1 MPRPYWKGH
10 VRLSLVTFAVALY
23 PAIDSSSKLAFH
35 QIERST
41 GQRVRE
47 RKVVPGKEDVTT
59 EDIVKGYEY
68 EKGRYVVLDEEDFE
82 KVRLESKKTIELE
95 RFFPVAE
102 LDPIYIDKPYY
113 VVPDG
118 ALAEE
123 AFAVVREALEHEHRA
138 ALGRVV
144 LSGRERPV
152 AIAPRDKGMVL
163 YTLHTADAIRKASL
177 YFGDIKEAEVDEDQ
191 VAVAEALVGRKAG
204 HFDPGRFVDRYQE
217 GLRQI
222 IQAKIEG
229 ETPPVIE
236 DAHPGNVINLMDALR
251 RSLESEGA
259 GAETG
264 GGGSAPAGEKKKG
277 GGTRKKKA
285 G

>member
-10 VRLSLVTFAVALY
+10 IRLSLVTFAVALY
-23 PAIDSSSKLAFH
+23 PVVNAQARMSFH
-35 QIERST
+35 QIERTT

-47 RKVVPGKEDVTT
+47 KKVVPGKEEVSSD
-59 EDIVKGYEY
+59 DIVKGYEY
-68 EKGRYVVLDEEDFE
+68 EKGRYVVLEEEDFD
-82 KVRLESKKTIELE
+82 KVRLESRKIVDLE

-102 LDPIYIDKPYY
+102 LDPLFIDKPYY

-118 ALAEE
+118 QIAEE
-123 AFAVVREALEHEHRA
+123 AFAVVREALEHENKA

-152 AIAPRDKGMVL
+152 AIVPRDKGMVL

-177 YFGDIKEAEVDEDQ
+177 YFGDIKAQEVDEDQ

-204 HFDPGRFVDRYQE
+204 HFDPGHFVDRYQE

-236 DAHPGNVINLMDALR
+236 EAGPGNVVNLMEALK
-251 RSLESEGA
+251 RSLEQEGA
-259 GAETG
+259 QAG
-264 GGGSAPAGEKKKG
+264 GGGSSAPKKPG
-277 GGTRKKKA
+277 RRKKT

>member
-1 MPRPYWKGH
+1 MPPRPYWKGH
-10 VRLSLVTFAVALY
+10 MRLSLVTFPVALY
-23 PAIDSSSKLAFH
+23 PAINAQSKLAFH
-35 QIERST
+35 QIERNS

-47 RKVVPGKEDVTT
+47 KKVVPGKDEVAA

-68 EKGRYVVLDEEDFE
+68 EKGRYVVLDDEDFD
-82 KVRLESKKTIELE
+82 KVKLETKKTVDLE

-123 AFAVVREALEHEHRA
+123 AFTVVREALEHGRRA

-152 AIAPRDKGMVL
+152 AIVPRDQGMVC
-163 YTLHTADAIRKASL
+163 YTLHTADAIRAASM
-177 YFGDIKEAEVDEDQ
+177 YFADIRTAEVNEDE
-191 VAVAEALVGRKAG
+191 VAVAETLVNRKAG
-204 HFDPGRFVDRYQE
+204 HFDPAGFVDRYQE
-217 GLRQI
+217 GLRKI
-222 IQAKIEG
+222 IEAKIAG
-229 ETPPVIE
+229 EVPPVVE
-236 DAHPGNVINLMDALR
+236 DVGPGNVVNLMEALK
-251 RSLESEGA
+251 RSLDVEGK
-259 GAETG
+259 GAEAG
-264 GGGSAPAGEKKKG
+264 GEPAPKKP
-277 GGTRKKKA
+277 TRKKKA

>member
-1 MPRPYWKGH
+1 MPARPYWKGH
-10 VRLSLVTFAVALY
+10 MRLSLVTFPIALY
-23 PAIDSSSKLAFH
+23 PAINAQSKLAFH
-35 QIERST
+35 QIERTT

-47 RKVVPGKEDVTT
+47 KKVVPGKEEVGT

-68 EKGRYVVLDEEDFE
+68 EKGRYVVLEEEDFD
-82 KVRLESKKTIELE
+82 KVKLETKKTVDLE

-102 LDPIYIDKPYY
+102 LDPLYIDKPYY

-123 AFAVVREALEHEHRA
+123 AFTVVREALEHENRA

-152 AIAPRDKGMVL
+152 AIVPRDKGMIC
-163 YTLHTADAIRKASL
+163 YTLHTADMIRRASL
-177 YFGDIKEAEVDEDQ
+177 YFGDIKEGQVNEDEI
-191 VAVAEALVGRKAG
+191 AVAETLVSRKAG
-204 HFDPGRFVDRYQE
+204 HFDPAGFVDRYQE
-217 GLRQI
+217 GLRKI

-229 ETPPVIE
+229 AAPPVVE
-236 DAHPGNVINLMDALR
+236 EVQPGNVVNLMDALR
-251 RSLESEGA
+251 RSLEAEA
-259 GAETG
+259 G
-264 GGGSAPAGEKKKG
+264 APAGGGAGEAAPPKKAPRG
-277 GGTRKKKA
+277 RGKKA

>member
-10 VRLSLVTFAVALY
+10 VRLSLVTFAVSLY
-23 PAIDSSSKLAFH
+23 PAINAQARLSFH
-35 QIERST
+35 QIERKS

-47 RKVVPGKEDVTT
+47 KKVVEGRDEPVEAP
-59 EDIVKGYEY
+59 DIVKGYEY
-68 EKGRYVVLDEEDFE
+68 EKGRYVVLDDEDFD
-82 KVRLESKKTIELE
+82 KVRLETKKTVDLE

-102 LDPIYIDKPYY
+102 LDPLYIDKPYY

-118 ALAEE
+118 PLAEE
-123 AFAVVREALEHEHRA
+123 AFAVVREALEHEHRG

-152 AIAPRDKGMVL
+152 AIVPRGRGMVL
-163 YTLHTADAIRKASL
+163 YTLHSADAIRKASM
-177 YFGDIKEAEVDEDQ
+177 YFGDIKEHEVDEDQ

-217 GLRQI
+217 GLRRI

-229 ETPPVIE
+229 ETPPIIE
-236 DAHPGNVINLMDALR
+236 EAGPGNVVNLMDALK
-251 RSLESEGA
+251 RSLESEA
-259 GAETG
+259 AAEA
-264 GGGSAPAGEKKKG
+264 SPAAAPKKKG
-277 GGTRKKKA
+277 GRKA

>member
-10 VRLSLVTFAVALY
+10 IRLSLVTFSVALY
-23 PAIDSSSKLAFH
+23 PVVNTQARLSFH
-35 QIERST
+35 QIERNT

-47 RKVVPGKEDVTT
+47 KKVVPGKDEVASD
-59 EDIVKGYEY
+59 DIVKGYEY
-68 EKGRYVVLDEEDFE
+68 EKGRYVVLDDEDFD
-82 KVRLESKKTIELE
+82 KVRLESRKIVDLE
-95 RFFPVAE
+95 RFFPMAE
-102 LDPIYIDKPYY
+102 LDPLFIDKPYY

-118 ALAEE
+118 QIAEE
-123 AFAVVREALEHEHRA
+123 AFTVVREALEHEHKA

-152 AIAPRDKGMVL
+152 AIVPRDKGMVL
-163 YTLHTADAIRKASL
+163 YTLHTAESIRKASL
-177 YFGDIKEAEVDEDQ
+177 YFGDMKAGEVDEDQ

-204 HFDPGRFVDRYQE
+204 HFDPANFVDRYQE
-217 GLRQI
+217 GLRKI

-236 DAHPGNVINLMDALR
+236 DAGPGNVVNLMEALK
-251 RSLESEGA
+251 RSLEQEGA
-259 GAETG
+259 EAEAG
-264 GGGSAPAGEKKKG
+264 SGPSAPKKPG
-277 GGTRKKKA
+277 RRKKT